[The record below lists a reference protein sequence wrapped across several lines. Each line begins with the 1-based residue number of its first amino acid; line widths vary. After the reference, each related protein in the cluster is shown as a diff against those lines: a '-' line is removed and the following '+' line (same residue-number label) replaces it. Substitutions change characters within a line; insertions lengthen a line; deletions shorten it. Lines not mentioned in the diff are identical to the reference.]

1 MSIETAALERVLAR
15 DTRVATEEILAQVML
30 ETEATSAILFVD
42 RGNLKLKGGV
52 GVDQECLDR
61 VLSTWATA
69 AAQLREGRPEWCG
82 SWCLWPCSTPG
93 GLVLVYL
100 AGGTL
105 RLPQVRRTVG
115 GIARLLALLA
125 VENPKPVRDE
135 PSHAAQTAVDV
146 FLRNASAEEV
156 ERRQLKILLHESEW
170 NIARAARM
178 RGVTRVTVYKWMSRL
193 GVERLKLR
201 RGLGILANEALGRS
215 DGE

>member
-30 ETEATSAILFVD
+30 ETAATRAILFVD
-42 RGNLKLKGGV
+42 RGELKLKGGV

-61 VLSTWATA
+61 VQSSWATA
-69 AAQLREGRPEWCG
+69 AGELREGRPQWCG
-82 SWCLWPCSTPG
+82 SWCLWPCATPG

-125 VENPKPVRDE
+125 IENPRQAMDE

-156 ERRQLKILLHESEW
+156 ERRQLKILLRESEW

-201 RGLGILANEALGRS
+201 RGLRILANEALGRS